1 MIGEYLNLT
10 NFTMSLACLSEV
22 ELVSPP
28 ASSCFILL
36 KSASCEPTF
45 FSDSDDDDADGQI
58 RSDDDLIY
66 RFLEVVDDTI
76 CDEEEEGVVLFA
88 FFDR

>member
-1 MIGEYLNLT
+1 VIGEYLNLT

-22 ELVSPP
+22 EL
-28 ASSCFILL
+28 A
-36 KSASCEPTF
+36 
-45 FSDSDDDDADGQI
+45 DSDDDDADGQI